1 MDFGLNSTFDLYK
14 RLTPCLNV
22 KIRELRKNKIDIVKK
37 EDIWN
42 YFVKMKWKNEKGLTL
57 DMMADDI
64 LNIDNLVL
72 YDYTKKVLESI
83 DREASLDEVEVIM

>member
-22 KIRELRKNKIDIVKK
+22 KIRELRKAKIDIVKK

-42 YFVKMKWKNEKGLTL
+42 YFVKMKWKDEKGLTL
-57 DMMADDI
+57 DMMVDDI
-64 LNIDNLVL
+64 LNIDNIIL
-72 YDYTKKVLESI
+72 YNYTKKVLEEMN
-83 DREASLDEVEVIM
+83 REASFDSIEVIM

>member
-1 MDFGLNSTFDLYK
+1 MDFGLNSAFDLYK

-22 KIRELRKNKIDIVKK
+22 KIRELRKAKIDIVKK

-42 YFVKMKWKNEKGLTL
+42 YFVKMKWKNKKGLTL

-64 LNIDNLVL
+64 LNTDNLVL
-72 YDYTKKVLESI
+72 YNYTKMILERI
-83 DREASLDEVEVIM
+83 DREASLDDVEVIM